1 MKDNSWK
8 KVLAKVLAAVM
19 IFSILPFGILADGSV
34 SVLDGQVTIDYAGT
48 NATASA
54 DNDVVTASASV
65 AVTYGCPGDTYN
77 STTNTLTV
85 TNRSDS
91 TKILSFNYE
100 LTLNGGICTIDNSS
114 VESGSSFSKELSAG
128 ESFTII
134 LTCAAVKDAVTTIV
148 LKDFALNS
156 ADQILN
162 IRFEAPVE
170 GGTISVNGV
179 SSDSWTDGVY
189 AVETT
194 YSEGVS
200 VTASPEAGYEF
211 YFWLDDENSI
221 VTIGDDDILH
231 PTGDMTIHALFIA
244 AASSEPWFQVGTK
257 VFMAW
262 GDAVREADQGT
273 SKTIVPLRSGVL
285 KAGEYNI
292 PSGVTLLIP
301 FDSAYS
307 LYTDKPE
314 VVTSTLVTPSLYRK
328 LTLASG
334 AVIKVDG
341 AISVSAKHKAGAG
354 SQKMSVCGKYGQI
367 DMQEG
372 SRIVLSNGSKL
383 YAWGYITGAGEVDAL
398 AGADVYE
405 YFQLTDFRGGS
416 ACIKMNG
423 NSQKVFPMSSYYVQN
438 IETRL
443 IIHHGAREIGFTTL
457 FASNQTISAAPIF
470 IGEGGLFQLSGN
482 EKQIDASCIVK
493 YYDPIADKLHIEVY
507 GDSVINSLTLTVLGF
522 EINSSSYIL
531 PINNMVIEL
540 KEGTLTTDQKLE
552 LTPDSG
558 LIIGEN
564 ATLDLVNGGELYVVA
579 IDEWGAYTWG
589 DSSNGNWV
597 STVVYSPSWA
607 NGSCP
612 RNCANMASAFMTV
625 NGTVNVSGVLAT
637 SANASVTSTGAGHIL
652 FNTPAGSG
660 ALYGYDQSSGNYIQI
675 PTNSARLE
683 NSDASLVDTNDAAA
697 DDFYD
702 YVNGTW
708 FKNGALPVFTV
719 TFKDWDGSV
728 LNEQQVSYGQAASA
742 PSDPERT
749 GYTFTG
755 WDVDFTNITCDLVVT
770 AQYDINTYTVTF
782 KDWDGSVLD
791 EQQVSYGQAASAPD
805 DPERTGYTFTGW
817 DVDFT
822 DITGDLVVTAQYD
835 INTYTV
841 TFKDWDGS
849 VLDEQ
854 QVSYG
859 QAASAP
865 NDPERTGYTFTGWDV
880 DFTDITC
887 DLVVTAQYSINRY
900 TITYKVNGAI
910 YHVDTYA
917 YGESIILPDYT
928 PAAAHD
934 FSGWEGVPSTMPASD
949 LEFDAADELW
959 SLTFSASV
967 VEMYPRGTVR
977 IAVRIDSDH
986 YEAHTM
992 NARLSYDPTK
1002 LSLVPGSFVNGPIIK
1017 NGMFFSADAISD
1029 GVISFGIICP
1039 SGGLTES
1046 GVLFYFDMVV
1056 TDEAAVGEVI
1066 PLSFNLAEHACY
1078 APINLNTPVY
1088 LDDSAVNGSVTVIAA
1103 PVYTINFVNYD
1114 GSLLYT
1120 TTAAYGYTP
1129 EYVGDTPTREADA
1142 QYTYTFAGWSPT
1154 IGAADANATYT
1165 ATYTE
1170 VIREYTITYYVNGEI
1185 YTTESYAYGAAVIA
1199 PTYAPEVGPTY
1210 FTFSGWTV
1218 PDTMPA
1224 ENLSVYAT
1232 AAPFEGINELDGDLY
1247 LFANGE
1253 IVEYP
1258 GLVRIEVTDDN
1269 GSVIDV
1275 CYYYFGEDNKAF
1287 KPYTGENDELVN
1299 ECLVEN
1305 NNDMLFAG
1313 DKYIFDENGVIVH
1326 DDFNLNGICELDGK
1340 LFYCI
1345 DGVIIRHGLV
1355 RVDGRLYYARSVSG
1369 ELVTGCRYWVT
1380 RTNGLTFEDG
1390 TPIAPGYYYFD
1401 DNGVMFIKN
1410 GIVEENGSLY
1420 YYVNNVLTP
1429 AGLIKLGDDYYYV
1442 RTSNSEVI
1450 HGRSYWVTVTNG
1462 LLPSG
1467 MYEFDTDGK
1476 MIDPPVFDPD
1486 QPEPEVKDGIVE
1498 EFGSLYYYVDGV
1510 LTPAGLIE
1518 LDGSYYYVRT
1528 SNGEVVHGRSYWVTV
1543 TNGLL
1548 PEGMYRFADDGRMI
1562 ID

>member
-34 SVLDGQVTIDYAGT
+34 SVLDGQVTIKYAGT

-65 AVTYGCPGDTYN
+65 AVTSGCPGDTYN

-85 TNRSDS
+85 TNSSDS

-100 LTLNGGICTIDNSS
+100 LMLNGGSCTIDNSS

-612 RNCANMASAFMTV
+612 RNRANMASAFMTV
-625 NGTVNVSGVLAT
+625 NGTANVSGVLAT
-637 SANASVTSTGAGHIL
+637 SVNVSVTSTGAGHIL
-652 FNTPAGSG
+652 FNTSADSG

-697 DDFYD
+697 GDFYD

-755 WDVDFTNITCDLVVT
+755 WDVDFT
-770 AQYDINTYTVTF
+770 
-782 KDWDGSVLD
+782 S
-791 EQQVSYGQAASAPD
+791 
-805 DPERTGYTFTGW
+805 
-817 DVDFT
+817 
-822 DITGDLVVTAQYD
+822 ITGDLVVTAQY
-835 INTYTV
+835 
-841 TFKDWDGS
+841 
-849 VLDEQ
+849 
-854 QVSYG
+854 
-859 QAASAP
+859 
-865 NDPERTGYTFTGWDV
+865 
-880 DFTDITC
+880 
-887 DLVVTAQYSINRY
+887 SINSY
-900 TITYKVNGAI
+900 TITYKVNGAV

-917 YGESIILPDYT
+917 YGESIVLPDYT

-934 FSGWEGVPSTMPASD
+934 FSGWEGVPSTMPASN

-1046 GVLFYFDMVV
+1046 GVLFYFDMAV

-1078 APINLNTPVY
+1078 APIGLNTPVY

-1142 QYTYTFAGWSPT
+1142 QYTYTFAGWSPA
-1154 IGAADANATYT
+1154 IGAADADATYT
-1165 ATYTE
+1165 ATFTE

-1185 YTTESYAYGAAVIA
+1185 YTTESYAYGAAVAA

-1287 KPYTGENDELVN
+1287 KPYTGENDELVS
-1299 ECLVEN
+1299 ECLVEK

-1410 GIVEENGSLY
+1410 GIVEESGSLY

-1467 MYEFDTDGK
+1467 MYEFDNNGK

>member
-34 SVLDGQVTIDYAGT
+34 SVLDGQVTIGYAGT

-54 DNDVVTASASV
+54 DNDVVTASVSV
-65 AVTYGCPGDTYN
+65 AVTSGCPGDTYN
-77 STTNTLTV
+77 SATNTLTV

-100 LTLNGGICTIDNSS
+100 LTLNGGSCTIDNSS

-612 RNCANMASAFMTV
+612 RNRANMASAFMTV
-625 NGTVNVSGVLAT
+625 NGTANVSGVLAT
-637 SANASVTSTGAGHIL
+637 SVNVSVTSTGAGHIL

-697 DDFYD
+697 GDFYD

-755 WDVDFTNITCDLVVT
+755 WDVDFT
-770 AQYDINTYTVTF
+770 
-782 KDWDGSVLD
+782 S
-791 EQQVSYGQAASAPD
+791 
-805 DPERTGYTFTGW
+805 
-817 DVDFT
+817 
-822 DITGDLVVTAQYD
+822 ITGDLVVTAQY
-835 INTYTV
+835 
-841 TFKDWDGS
+841 
-849 VLDEQ
+849 
-854 QVSYG
+854 
-859 QAASAP
+859 
-865 NDPERTGYTFTGWDV
+865 
-880 DFTDITC
+880 
-887 DLVVTAQYSINRY
+887 SINSY
-900 TITYKVNGAI
+900 TITYKVNGAV

-917 YGESIILPDYT
+917 YGESIVLPDYT

-986 YEAHTM
+986 YEAHTI

-1046 GVLFYFDMVV
+1046 GVLFYFDMAV

-1066 PLSFNLAEHACY
+1066 PLSFNLVEHACY

-1165 ATYTE
+1165 ATFTE

-1185 YTTESYAYGAAVIA
+1185 YTTESYAYGAAVAA

-1232 AAPFEGINELDGDLY
+1232 ADPFEGINELDGDLY
-1247 LFANGE
+1247 LFENGE

-1275 CYYYFGEDNKAF
+1275 CYYYFGEDSKAF
-1287 KPYTGENDELVN
+1287 KPYTGENGELVN

-1326 DDFNLNGICELDGK
+1326 DDFNLNSICELDGK

-1390 TPIAPGYYYFD
+1390 TPIAPGYYYFN

-1467 MYEFDTDGK
+1467 MYEFDNDGK
-1476 MIDPPVFDPD
+1476 MIDPPVIDPD

>member
-48 NATASA
+48 NAAASA

-65 AVTYGCPGDTYN
+65 AVTTGCPGDTYN

-85 TNRSDS
+85 TNSSDS

-100 LTLNGGICTIDNSS
+100 LTLNGGSCTIDNSS
-114 VESGSSFSKELSAG
+114 VESDGSFSKELSAG

-221 VTIGDDDILH
+221 VTIGADNILH
-231 PTGDMTIHALFIA
+231 PTEDMTIHAIFIA
-244 AASSEPWFQVGTK
+244 DASSEPWFQVGTK

-354 SQKMSVCGKYGQI
+354 SQKMSVYGKYGQI

-416 ACIKMNG
+416 ACMGMNG

-507 GDSVINSLTLTVLGF
+507 GDSVINSLTLTVMG
-522 EINSSSYIL
+522 INIDSSSYIL
-531 PINNMVIEL
+531 PINNMIIEL
-540 KEGTLTTDQKLE
+540 KEGTLFTDQKLE
-552 LTPDSG
+552 LIPDSG
-558 LIIGEN
+558 LIVGEN
-564 ATLDLVNGGELYVVA
+564 ATLDLMDGGELYVVA

-589 DSSNGNWV
+589 DGGSNGNWI
-597 STVVYSPSWA
+597 STVVYSPSWT

-612 RNCANMASAFMTV
+612 RNRANMASAFMTV

-652 FNTPAGSG
+652 FNTAAGSG
-660 ALYGYDQSSGNYIQI
+660 ALYGYDQSSGEYIQI

-683 NSDASLVDTNDAAA
+683 NSDASLVDTNDAVAG
-697 DDFYD
+697 DFYD

-728 LNEQQVSYGQAASA
+728 L
-742 PSDPERT
+742 
-749 GYTFTG
+749 
-755 WDVDFTNITCDLVVT
+755 
-770 AQYDINTYTVTF
+770 
-782 KDWDGSVLD
+782 D
-791 EQQVSYGQAASAPD
+791 EQQVSYGQAA
-805 DPERTGYTFTGW
+805 T
-817 DVDFT
+817 
-822 DITGDLVVTAQYD
+822 
-835 INTYTV
+835 
-841 TFKDWDGS
+841 
-849 VLDEQ
+849 
-854 QVSYG
+854 
-859 QAASAP
+859 AP

-887 DLVVTAQYSINRY
+887 DLVVTAQYSINSY
-900 TITYKVNGAI
+900 TITYKVNGAV

-917 YGESIILPDYT
+917 YGESIVLPDYT

-934 FSGWEGVPSTMPASD
+934 FSGWEGVPSTMPASN

-1039 SGGLTES
+1039 GSGLTES
-1046 GVLFYFDMVV
+1046 GVLFYFDMAV
-1056 TDEAAVGEVI
+1056 TDETAVGEVI
-1066 PLSFNLAEHACY
+1066 PLSFNLVEHACY

-1114 GSLLYT
+1114 GSMLYT

-1154 IGAADANATYT
+1154 IGAADADATYT

-1185 YTTESYAYGAAVIA
+1185 YTTESYAYGAAVAA

-1275 CYYYFGEDNKAF
+1275 CYYYFGEDSKAF
-1287 KPYTGENDELVN
+1287 KPYTGENGELVN

-1326 DDFNLNGICELDGK
+1326 DDFNLNGICELNGK

-1369 ELVTGCRYWVT
+1369 ELVTDCRYWVT

-1410 GIVEENGSLY
+1410 GIVEESGSLY

-1462 LLPSG
+1462 LLPAG
-1467 MYEFDTDGK
+1467 MYEFDNDGK
-1476 MIDPPVFDPD
+1476 MIDPPVIDPD

>member
-34 SVLDGQVTIDYAGT
+34 SVLDGQVTIKYAGT

-65 AVTYGCPGDTYN
+65 AVTSGCPGDTYN

-85 TNRSDS
+85 TNSSDS

-100 LTLNGGICTIDNSS
+100 LTLNGGSCTIDNSS

-612 RNCANMASAFMTV
+612 RNRANMASAFMTV
-625 NGTVNVSGVLAT
+625 NGTANVSGVLAT
-637 SANASVTSTGAGHIL
+637 SVNVSVTSTGAGHIL
-652 FNTPAGSG
+652 FNTSADSG

-697 DDFYD
+697 GDFYD

-742 PSDPERT
+742 P
-749 GYTFTG
+749 
-755 WDVDFTNITCDLVVT
+755 
-770 AQYDINTYTVTF
+770 
-782 KDWDGSVLD
+782 
-791 EQQVSYGQAASAPD
+791 
-805 DPERTGYTFTGW
+805 
-817 DVDFT
+817 
-822 DITGDLVVTAQYD
+822 
-835 INTYTV
+835 
-841 TFKDWDGS
+841 
-849 VLDEQ
+849 
-854 QVSYG
+854 
-859 QAASAP
+859 

-880 DFTDITC
+880 DFTSITG
-887 DLVVTAQYSINRY
+887 DLVVTAQYSINSY
-900 TITYKVNGAI
+900 TITYKVNGAV

-917 YGESIILPDYT
+917 YGESIVLPDYT

-934 FSGWEGVPSTMPASD
+934 FSGWEGVPSTMPASN

-1046 GVLFYFDMVV
+1046 GVLFYFDMAV

-1078 APINLNTPVY
+1078 APIGLNTPVY

-1142 QYTYTFAGWSPT
+1142 QYTYTFAGWSPA
-1154 IGAADANATYT
+1154 IGAADADATYT
-1165 ATYTE
+1165 ATFTE

-1185 YTTESYAYGAAVIA
+1185 YTTESYAYGAAVAA

-1287 KPYTGENDELVN
+1287 KPYTGENDELVS
-1299 ECLVEN
+1299 ECLVEK

-1467 MYEFDTDGK
+1467 MYEFDNDGK
-1476 MIDPPVFDPD
+1476 MIDPPVIDPD

>member
-34 SVLDGQVTIDYAGT
+34 NVLDGQVTIGYAGT

-54 DNDVVTASASV
+54 DNDVVTASVSV
-65 AVTYGCPGDTYN
+65 AVTSGCPGDTYN
-77 STTNTLTV
+77 SATNTLTV

-100 LTLNGGICTIDNSS
+100 LTLNGGSCTIDNSS

-354 SQKMSVCGKYGQI
+354 GQKMSVYGKYGQI

-372 SRIVLSNGSKL
+372 SRIVLNNGSKL

-416 ACIKMNG
+416 ASSSMNG
-423 NSQKVFPMSSYYVQN
+423 NSQQVFPMSSYYVQN

-443 IIHHGAREIGFTTL
+443 IIHHGAREIGY
-457 FASNQTISAAPIF
+457 ASIYAGFSTVTASPTF
-470 IGEGGLFQLSGN
+470 IGEGGLFELLGS
-482 EKQIDASCIVK
+482 EKQVDASCIVK

-612 RNCANMASAFMTV
+612 RNRANMASAFMTV
-625 NGTVNVSGVLAT
+625 NGTANVSGVLAT
-637 SANASVTSTGAGHIL
+637 SVNASVTSTGAGHIL

-755 WDVDFTNITCDLVVT
+755 WDVDFT
-770 AQYDINTYTVTF
+770 
-782 KDWDGSVLD
+782 S
-791 EQQVSYGQAASAPD
+791 
-805 DPERTGYTFTGW
+805 
-817 DVDFT
+817 
-822 DITGDLVVTAQYD
+822 ITG
-835 INTYTV
+835 
-841 TFKDWDGS
+841 
-849 VLDEQ
+849 
-854 QVSYG
+854 
-859 QAASAP
+859 
-865 NDPERTGYTFTGWDV
+865 
-880 DFTDITC
+880 

-934 FSGWEGVPSTMPASD
+934 FSGWEGVPSTMPASN

-1039 SGGLTES
+1039 GSGLTES

-1078 APINLNTPVY
+1078 APIGLNTPVY

-1185 YTTESYAYGAAVIA
+1185 YTTESYAYGAAVAA

-1210 FTFSGWTV
+1210 FTFSGWIV

-1269 GSVIDV
+1269 GGVIDV
-1275 CYYYFGEDNKAF
+1275 CYYYFGEDSKAF
-1287 KPYTGENDELVN
+1287 KPYTGENGELVN

-1326 DDFNLNGICELDGK
+1326 DDFNLNSICELDGK

-1410 GIVEENGSLY
+1410 GIVEESGSLY

-1476 MIDPPVFDPD
+1476 MIDSPVFDPD

>member
-65 AVTYGCPGDTYN
+65 AVTSGCPGDTYN

-85 TNRSDS
+85 TNSSDS

-100 LTLNGGICTIDNSS
+100 LTLNGGSCTIDNSS

-612 RNCANMASAFMTV
+612 RNRANMASAFMTV
-625 NGTVNVSGVLAT
+625 NGTANVSGVLAT
-637 SANASVTSTGAGHIL
+637 SVNASVTSTGAGHIL

-697 DDFYD
+697 GDFYD

-755 WDVDFTNITCDLVVT
+755 WDVDFT
-770 AQYDINTYTVTF
+770 
-782 KDWDGSVLD
+782 S
-791 EQQVSYGQAASAPD
+791 
-805 DPERTGYTFTGW
+805 
-817 DVDFT
+817 
-822 DITGDLVVTAQYD
+822 ITG
-835 INTYTV
+835 
-841 TFKDWDGS
+841 
-849 VLDEQ
+849 
-854 QVSYG
+854 
-859 QAASAP
+859 
-865 NDPERTGYTFTGWDV
+865 
-880 DFTDITC
+880 

-934 FSGWEGVPSTMPASD
+934 FSGWEGVPSTMPASN

-1078 APINLNTPVY
+1078 APIGLNTPVY

-1142 QYTYTFAGWSPT
+1142 QYYYTFAGWTPA
-1154 IGAADANATYT
+1154 IGTADADATYT

-1170 VIREYTITYYVNGEI
+1170 VIREYTITYYVNDEI

-1199 PTYAPEVGPTY
+1199 PAYAPEVGPTY

-1232 AAPFEGINELDGDLY
+1232 ADPFEGINELDGDLY
-1247 LFANGE
+1247 LFENGE

-1269 GSVIDV
+1269 GGVIDV

-1299 ECLVEN
+1299 ECLVEK

-1326 DDFNLNGICELDGK
+1326 DDFNLNGICELNGK

-1467 MYEFDTDGK
+1467 MYEFDNNGK

>member
-34 SVLDGQVTIDYAGT
+34 NVLDGQVTIAYSGT
-48 NATASA
+48 RTSASVE
-54 DNDVVTASASV
+54 NDVVTASVRSLYSA
-65 AVTYGCPGDTYN
+65 
-77 STTNTLTV
+77 TTGTFTV
-85 TNRSDS
+85 TNRSGS
-91 TKILSFNYE
+91 AKILSFNYE
-100 LTLNGGICTIDNSS
+100 LTLNGGSCTIDNGS
-114 VESGSSFSKELSAG
+114 VESDGSFLKVLDAG
-128 ESFTII
+128 ESITITI
-134 LTCAAVKDAVTTIV
+134 TAAKKSTATVI
-148 LKDFALNS
+148 LKDFVLNS
-156 ADQILN
+156 ADQSRN

-179 SSDSWTDGVY
+179 SSDSWTGGVY

-211 YFWLDDENSI
+211 YFWLDEENSI
-221 VTIGDDDILH
+221 VTIGADNILH
-231 PTGDMTIHALFIA
+231 PTEDMTIHAIFIA
-244 AASSEPWFQVGTK
+244 AADSEPWFQVGTK
-257 VFMAW
+257 VFRDLN
-262 GDAVREADQGT
+262 DAAREADQGT
-273 SKTIVPLRSGVL
+273 SKTIVPLRSCVL
-285 KAGEYNI
+285 EAGEYSI

-301 FDSAYS
+301 FDSEYT
-307 LYTDKPE
+307 LYTDAPAS
-314 VVTSTLVTPSLYRK
+314 VRGTLETPSLYRK

-334 AVIKVDG
+334 AVINVDG

-354 SQKMSVCGKYGQI
+354 GQKMSVYGKYGQI

-372 SRIVLSNGSKL
+372 SRIVLNNGSKL

-416 ACIKMNG
+416 ASSSMNG
-423 NSQKVFPMSSYYVQN
+423 NSQQVFPMSSYYVQN

-443 IIHHGAREIGFTTL
+443 IIHHGAREIGY
-457 FASNQTISAAPIF
+457 ASIYAGFSTVTASPTF
-470 IGEGGLFQLSGN
+470 IGEGGLFELLGS
-482 EKQIDASCIVK
+482 EKQVDASCIVK

-507 GDSVINSLTLTVLGF
+507 GDSVINSLTLTVMG
-522 EINSSSYIL
+522 INIDSSSYIL
-531 PINNMVIEL
+531 PINNMIIEL
-540 KEGTLTTDQKLE
+540 KEGTLFTDQKLE

-564 ATLDLVNGGELYVVA
+564 ATLDLVDGGELYVVA

-589 DSSNGNWV
+589 DSGSNGNWV

-612 RNCANMASAFMTV
+612 RNRANMASAFMTV
-625 NGTVNVSGVLAT
+625 NGTANVSGVLAT
-637 SANASVTSTGAGHIL
+637 SVNASVTSTGAGHIL

-755 WDVDFTNITCDLVVT
+755 WDVDFT
-770 AQYDINTYTVTF
+770 
-782 KDWDGSVLD
+782 S
-791 EQQVSYGQAASAPD
+791 
-805 DPERTGYTFTGW
+805 
-817 DVDFT
+817 
-822 DITGDLVVTAQYD
+822 ITG
-835 INTYTV
+835 
-841 TFKDWDGS
+841 
-849 VLDEQ
+849 
-854 QVSYG
+854 
-859 QAASAP
+859 
-865 NDPERTGYTFTGWDV
+865 
-880 DFTDITC
+880 

-934 FSGWEGVPSTMPASD
+934 FSGWEGVPSTMPASN

-1029 GVISFGIICP
+1029 GVISFGIMCP

-1066 PLSFNLAEHACY
+1066 PLSFNLVEHACY
-1078 APINLNTPVY
+1078 APIGLNTPVY

-1154 IGAADANATYT
+1154 IGAADADATYT
-1165 ATYTE
+1165 ATFTE

-1185 YTTESYAYGAAVIA
+1185 YTTESYAYGAAVAA

-1232 AAPFEGINELDGDLY
+1232 ADPFEGINELDGDLY

-1287 KPYTGENDELVN
+1287 KPYTGENDELVS
-1299 ECLVEN
+1299 ECLVEK

-1369 ELVTGCRYWVT
+1369 ELVTDCRYWVT

-1442 RTSNSEVI
+1442 RTSNGEVI

-1462 LLPSG
+1462 LLPAG
-1467 MYEFDTDGK
+1467 MYEFDNDGK
-1476 MIDPPVFDPD
+1476 MIDPPVIDPD

>member
-34 SVLDGQVTIDYAGT
+34 NVLDGQVTIAYSGT
-48 NATASA
+48 RASA
-54 DNDVVTASASV
+54 SAENDVVTASVS
-65 AVTYGCPGDTYN
+65 
-77 STTNTLTV
+77 SSFFQTTGTFTV
-85 TNRSDS
+85 TNSSGS

-100 LTLNGGICTIDNSS
+100 LTLNGGSCTIDNGS
-114 VESGSSFSKELSAG
+114 VESDGSFLKVLDAS
-128 ESFTII
+128 ESITITI
-134 LTCAAVKDAVTTIV
+134 TAAKRSTATVI
-148 LKDFALNS
+148 LKDFVLNS
-156 ADQILN
+156 ADQSRN

-221 VTIGDDDILH
+221 VTIGDDNILH
-231 PTGDMTIHALFIA
+231 PTEDMTIHAIFIA
-244 AASSEPWFQVGTK
+244 AADSEPWFQVGTK
-257 VFMAW
+257 VFRDLN
-262 GDAVREADQGT
+262 DAAREADQGT
-273 SKTIVPLRSGVL
+273 SKTIVPLRSCVL
-285 KAGEYNI
+285 EAGEYNI

-301 FDSAYS
+301 FDSDYT

-314 VVTSTLVTPSLYRK
+314 VVTSNLVTPSLYRK

-354 SQKMSVCGKYGQI
+354 GQKMSVYGKYGQI

-372 SRIVLSNGSKL
+372 SRIVLNNGSKL

-443 IIHHGAREIGFTTL
+443 IIHHGAKEIGFTTL

-470 IGEGGLFQLSGN
+470 IGEGGLFELLGS
-482 EKQIDASCIVK
+482 EKQVDASCIVK

-507 GDSVINSLTLTVLGF
+507 GDSVINSLTLTVMG
-522 EINSSSYIL
+522 INIDSSSYIL
-531 PINNMVIEL
+531 PINNMIIEL
-540 KEGTLTTDQKLE
+540 KEGTLFTDQKLE

-564 ATLDLVNGGELYVVA
+564 ATLDLVDGGELYVVA

-589 DSSNGNWV
+589 DSGSNGNWV
-597 STVVYSPSWA
+597 STVFYSPSWA

-612 RNCANMASAFMTV
+612 RNRTNMASAFMTV

-652 FNTPAGSG
+652 FNTPADSG
-660 ALYGYDQSSGNYIQI
+660 ALYGYDQSSGEYIQI

-697 DDFYD
+697 GDFYD

-791 EQQVSYGQAASAPD
+791 EQQVSYGQAASAP
-805 DPERTGYTFTGW
+805 
-817 DVDFT
+817 
-822 DITGDLVVTAQYD
+822 
-835 INTYTV
+835 
-841 TFKDWDGS
+841 
-849 VLDEQ
+849 
-854 QVSYG
+854 
-859 QAASAP
+859 

-880 DFTDITC
+880 DFTSITG

-934 FSGWEGVPSTMPASD
+934 FSDWEGVPSTMPASD

-1029 GVISFGIICP
+1029 GVISFGIMCP

-1046 GVLFYFDMVV
+1046 GVLFYFDMAV
-1056 TDEAAVGEVI
+1056 TDETAVGEVI
-1066 PLSFNLAEHACY
+1066 PLSFNLVEHACY

-1114 GSLLYT
+1114 GSMLYT

-1142 QYTYTFAGWSPT
+1142 QYTYTFAGWTPA
-1154 IGAADANATYT
+1154 IGTADADATYT

-1185 YTTESYAYGAAVIA
+1185 YTTESYAYGAAVAA
-1199 PTYAPEVGPTY
+1199 PTYASEVGPTY

-1326 DDFNLNGICELDGK
+1326 DDFNLNGICELNGK

-1369 ELVTGCRYWVT
+1369 ELVTDCRYWVT

-1410 GIVEENGSLY
+1410 GIVEESGSLY

-1467 MYEFDTDGK
+1467 MYEFDNNGK

>member
-19 IFSILPFGILADGSV
+19 IFSMLPFGILADGSV
-34 SVLDGQVTIDYAGT
+34 NVLDGQVTIGYAGT

-54 DNDVVTASASV
+54 DNDVVTASVSV
-65 AVTYGCPGDTYN
+65 AVTSGCPGDTYN
-77 STTNTLTV
+77 SATNTLTV

-100 LTLNGGICTIDNSS
+100 LTLNGGSCTIDNSS

-354 SQKMSVCGKYGQI
+354 GQKMSVYGKYGQI

-372 SRIVLSNGSKL
+372 SRIVLNNGSKL

-470 IGEGGLFQLSGN
+470 IGEGGLFELLGS
-482 EKQIDASCIVK
+482 EKQVDASCIVK

-507 GDSVINSLTLTVLGF
+507 GDSVINSLTLTVMG
-522 EINSSSYIL
+522 INIDSSSYIL
-531 PINNMVIEL
+531 PINNMIIEL
-540 KEGTLTTDQKLE
+540 KEGTLFTDQKLE

-564 ATLDLVNGGELYVVA
+564 ATLDLVDGGELYVVA

-589 DSSNGNWV
+589 DSGSNGNWV

-612 RNCANMASAFMTV
+612 RNRANMASAFMTV
-625 NGTVNVSGVLAT
+625 NGTANVSGVLAT
-637 SANASVTSTGAGHIL
+637 SVNASVTSTGAGHIL

-755 WDVDFTNITCDLVVT
+755 WDVDFT
-770 AQYDINTYTVTF
+770 
-782 KDWDGSVLD
+782 S
-791 EQQVSYGQAASAPD
+791 
-805 DPERTGYTFTGW
+805 
-817 DVDFT
+817 
-822 DITGDLVVTAQYD
+822 ITGDLVVTAQY
-835 INTYTV
+835 
-841 TFKDWDGS
+841 
-849 VLDEQ
+849 
-854 QVSYG
+854 
-859 QAASAP
+859 
-865 NDPERTGYTFTGWDV
+865 
-880 DFTDITC
+880 
-887 DLVVTAQYSINRY
+887 SINSY
-900 TITYKVNGAI
+900 TITYKVNGAV

-934 FSGWEGVPSTMPASD
+934 FSGWEGVPSTMPASN

-1002 LSLVPGSFVNGPIIK
+1002 LSLVPGSFVNGSIIK

-1029 GVISFGIICP
+1029 GVISFGIMCP

-1078 APINLNTPVY
+1078 APIGLNTPVY

-1185 YTTESYAYGAAVIA
+1185 YTTESYAYGAAVAA

-1287 KPYTGENDELVN
+1287 KPYTGENDELVS
-1299 ECLVEN
+1299 ECLVEK

-1369 ELVTGCRYWVT
+1369 ELVTDCRYWVT

-1442 RTSNSEVI
+1442 RTSNGEVI

-1462 LLPSG
+1462 LLPAG
-1467 MYEFDTDGK
+1467 MYEFDNDGK
-1476 MIDPPVFDPD
+1476 MIDPPVIDPD

>member
-34 SVLDGQVTIDYAGT
+34 SVLDGQVTIGYAGT

-54 DNDVVTASASV
+54 DNDVVTASVSV
-65 AVTYGCPGDTYN
+65 AVTTGCPGDTYN
-77 STTNTLTV
+77 SATNTLTV

-100 LTLNGGICTIDNSS
+100 LTLNGGSCTIDNSS

-179 SSDSWTDGVY
+179 SSDSWPGGVY

-221 VTIGDDDILH
+221 VTIGADNILH

-372 SRIVLSNGSKL
+372 SRIVLNNGSKL

-416 ACIKMNG
+416 ACMKMNG

-457 FASNQTISAAPIF
+457 FASSQTISAAPIF

-507 GDSVINSLTLTVLGF
+507 GDSAINSLTLTVLGF

-612 RNCANMASAFMTV
+612 RNRANMASAFMTV
-625 NGTVNVSGVLAT
+625 NGTANVSGVLAT
-637 SANASVTSTGAGHIL
+637 SVNVSVTSTGAGHIL
-652 FNTPAGSG
+652 FNTSADSG

-697 DDFYD
+697 GDFYD

-708 FKNGALPVFTV
+708 FKNGALPVYTV

-728 LNEQQVSYGQAASA
+728 LNEQQVSYGQAA
-742 PSDPERT
+742 T
-749 GYTFTG
+749 
-755 WDVDFTNITCDLVVT
+755 
-770 AQYDINTYTVTF
+770 
-782 KDWDGSVLD
+782 
-791 EQQVSYGQAASAPD
+791 APD
-805 DPERTGYTFTGW
+805 
-817 DVDFT
+817 
-822 DITGDLVVTAQYD
+822 
-835 INTYTV
+835 
-841 TFKDWDGS
+841 
-849 VLDEQ
+849 
-854 QVSYG
+854 
-859 QAASAP
+859 
-865 NDPERTGYTFTGWDV
+865 DPERTGYTFTGWDV

-887 DLVVTAQYSINRY
+887 DLVVTAQYSINSY

-917 YGESIILPDYT
+917 YGESIVLPDYT

-1039 SGGLTES
+1039 GSGLTES
-1046 GVLFYFDMVV
+1046 GVLFYFDMAV

-1078 APINLNTPVY
+1078 APIGLNTPVY

-1114 GSLLYT
+1114 GSMLYT

-1142 QYTYTFAGWSPT
+1142 QYTYTFAGWTPT

-1185 YTTESYAYGAAVIA
+1185 YTTESYAYGAAVAA

-1269 GSVIDV
+1269 GGVIDV

-1369 ELVTGCRYWVT
+1369 ELVTDCRYWVT

-1442 RTSNSEVI
+1442 RTSNGEVI

-1476 MIDPPVFDPD
+1476 MIDPPVIDPD

>member
-34 SVLDGQVTIDYAGT
+34 SVLDGQVTIGYAGT

-54 DNDVVTASASV
+54 DNDVVTASVSV
-65 AVTYGCPGDTYN
+65 AVTSGCPGDTYN
-77 STTNTLTV
+77 SATNTLTV

-100 LTLNGGICTIDNSS
+100 LTLNGGSCTIDNSS

-482 EKQIDASCIVK
+482 EKQIDASCVVK

-612 RNCANMASAFMTV
+612 RNRANMASAFMTV
-625 NGTVNVSGVLAT
+625 NGTANVSGVLAT
-637 SANASVTSTGAGHIL
+637 SVNVSVTSTGAGHIL
-652 FNTPAGSG
+652 FNTSADSG

-697 DDFYD
+697 GDFYD

-770 AQYDINTYTVTF
+770 AQY
-782 KDWDGSVLD
+782 
-791 EQQVSYGQAASAPD
+791 
-805 DPERTGYTFTGW
+805 
-817 DVDFT
+817 
-822 DITGDLVVTAQYD
+822 
-835 INTYTV
+835 
-841 TFKDWDGS
+841 
-849 VLDEQ
+849 
-854 QVSYG
+854 
-859 QAASAP
+859 
-865 NDPERTGYTFTGWDV
+865 
-880 DFTDITC
+880 
-887 DLVVTAQYSINRY
+887 SINSY

-934 FSGWEGVPSTMPASD
+934 FSGWEGVPSTMPASN

-1039 SGGLTES
+1039 GSGLTES
-1046 GVLFYFDMVV
+1046 GVLFYFDMAV

-1078 APINLNTPVY
+1078 APIGLNTPVY

-1185 YTTESYAYGAAVIA
+1185 YTTESYAYGAAVAA

-1287 KPYTGENDELVN
+1287 KPYTGENDELVS
-1299 ECLVEN
+1299 ECLVEK

-1442 RTSNSEVI
+1442 RTSNGEVI

-1462 LLPSG
+1462 LLPAG
-1467 MYEFDTDGK
+1467 MYEFDNDGK
-1476 MIDPPVFDPD
+1476 MIDPPVIDPD

>member
-34 SVLDGQVTIDYAGT
+34 NVLDGQVTIAYSGT
-48 NATASA
+48 RTSASVE
-54 DNDVVTASASV
+54 NDVVTASVRSLYSA
-65 AVTYGCPGDTYN
+65 
-77 STTNTLTV
+77 TTGTFTV
-85 TNRSDS
+85 TNRSGS
-91 TKILSFNYE
+91 AKILSFNYE
-100 LTLNGGICTIDNSS
+100 LTLNGGSCTIDNGS
-114 VESGSSFSKELSAG
+114 VESDGSFLKVLDAG
-128 ESFTII
+128 ESITITI
-134 LTCAAVKDAVTTIV
+134 TAAKKSTATVI
-148 LKDFALNS
+148 LKDFVLNS
-156 ADQILN
+156 ADQSRN

-179 SSDSWTDGVY
+179 SSDSWTGGVY

-211 YFWLDDENSI
+211 YFWLDEENSI
-221 VTIGDDDILH
+221 VTIGADNILH
-231 PTGDMTIHALFIA
+231 PTEDMTIHAIFIA
-244 AASSEPWFQVGTK
+244 AADSEPWFQVGTK
-257 VFMAW
+257 VFRDLN
-262 GDAVREADQGT
+262 DAAREADQGT
-273 SKTIVPLRSGVL
+273 SKTIVPLRSCVL
-285 KAGEYNI
+285 EAGEYSI

-301 FDSAYS
+301 FDSEYT
-307 LYTDKPE
+307 LYTDAPAS
-314 VVTSTLVTPSLYRK
+314 VRGTLETPSLYRK

-334 AVIKVDG
+334 AVINVDG

-354 SQKMSVCGKYGQI
+354 GQKMSVYGKYGQI

-372 SRIVLSNGSKL
+372 SRIVLNNGSKL

-416 ACIKMNG
+416 ASSSMNG
-423 NSQKVFPMSSYYVQN
+423 NSQQVFPMSSYYVQN

-443 IIHHGAREIGFTTL
+443 IIHHGAREIGY
-457 FASNQTISAAPIF
+457 ASIYAGFSTVTASPTF
-470 IGEGGLFQLSGN
+470 IGEGGLFELLGS
-482 EKQIDASCIVK
+482 EKQVDASCIVK

-507 GDSVINSLTLTVLGF
+507 GDSVINSLTLTVMG
-522 EINSSSYIL
+522 INIDSSSYIL
-531 PINNMVIEL
+531 PINNMIIEL
-540 KEGTLTTDQKLE
+540 KEGTLFTDQKLE

-564 ATLDLVNGGELYVVA
+564 ATLDLVDGGELYVVA

-589 DSSNGNWV
+589 DSGSNGNWV

-612 RNCANMASAFMTV
+612 RNRANMASAFMTV
-625 NGTVNVSGVLAT
+625 NGTANVSGVLAT
-637 SANASVTSTGAGHIL
+637 SVNASVTSTGAGHIL

-697 DDFYD
+697 GDFYD

-755 WDVDFTNITCDLVVT
+755 WDVDFT
-770 AQYDINTYTVTF
+770 
-782 KDWDGSVLD
+782 S
-791 EQQVSYGQAASAPD
+791 
-805 DPERTGYTFTGW
+805 
-817 DVDFT
+817 
-822 DITGDLVVTAQYD
+822 ITG
-835 INTYTV
+835 
-841 TFKDWDGS
+841 
-849 VLDEQ
+849 
-854 QVSYG
+854 
-859 QAASAP
+859 
-865 NDPERTGYTFTGWDV
+865 
-880 DFTDITC
+880 

-934 FSGWEGVPSTMPASD
+934 FSGWEGVPSTMPASN

-1078 APINLNTPVY
+1078 APIGLNTPVY

-1185 YTTESYAYGAAVIA
+1185 YTTESYAYGAAVAA

-1210 FTFSGWTV
+1210 FTFSGWIV

-1269 GSVIDV
+1269 GGVIDV
-1275 CYYYFGEDNKAF
+1275 CYYYFGEDSKAF
-1287 KPYTGENDELVN
+1287 KPYTGENGELVN

-1326 DDFNLNGICELDGK
+1326 DDFNLNGICELNGK

-1442 RTSNSEVI
+1442 RTSNGEVI

-1467 MYEFDTDGK
+1467 MYEFDNDGK
-1476 MIDPPVFDPD
+1476 MIDPPVIDPD

>member
-34 SVLDGQVTIDYAGT
+34 NVLDGQVTIAYSGT
-48 NATASA
+48 RTSASVE
-54 DNDVVTASASV
+54 NDVVTASVRSLYSA
-65 AVTYGCPGDTYN
+65 
-77 STTNTLTV
+77 TTGTFTV
-85 TNRSDS
+85 TNRSGS
-91 TKILSFNYE
+91 AKILSFNYE
-100 LTLNGGICTIDNSS
+100 LTLNGGSCTIDNGS
-114 VESGSSFSKELSAG
+114 VESDGSFLKVLDAG
-128 ESFTII
+128 ESITITI
-134 LTCAAVKDAVTTIV
+134 TAAKKSTATVI
-148 LKDFALNS
+148 LKDFVLNS
-156 ADQILN
+156 ADQSRN

-179 SSDSWTDGVY
+179 SSDSWTGGVY

-211 YFWLDDENSI
+211 YFWLDEENSI
-221 VTIGDDDILH
+221 VTIGADNILH
-231 PTGDMTIHALFIA
+231 PTEDMTIHAIFIA
-244 AASSEPWFQVGTK
+244 AADSEPWFQVGTK
-257 VFMAW
+257 VFRDLN
-262 GDAVREADQGT
+262 DAAREADQGT
-273 SKTIVPLRSGVL
+273 SKTIVPLRSCVL
-285 KAGEYNI
+285 EAGEYSI

-301 FDSAYS
+301 FDSEYT
-307 LYTDKPE
+307 LYTDAPAS
-314 VVTSTLVTPSLYRK
+314 VRGTLETPSLYRK

-334 AVIKVDG
+334 AVINVDG

-354 SQKMSVCGKYGQI
+354 GQKMSVYGKYGQI

-372 SRIVLSNGSKL
+372 SRIVLNNGSKL

-416 ACIKMNG
+416 ASSSMNG
-423 NSQKVFPMSSYYVQN
+423 NSQQVFPMSSYYVQN

-443 IIHHGAREIGFTTL
+443 IIHHGAREIGY
-457 FASNQTISAAPIF
+457 ASIYAGFSTVTASPTF
-470 IGEGGLFQLSGN
+470 IGEGGLFELLGS
-482 EKQIDASCIVK
+482 EKQVDASCIVK

-507 GDSVINSLTLTVLGF
+507 GDSVINSLTLTVMG
-522 EINSSSYIL
+522 INIDSSSYIL
-531 PINNMVIEL
+531 PINNMIIEL
-540 KEGTLTTDQKLE
+540 KEGTLFTDQKLE

-564 ATLDLVNGGELYVVA
+564 ATLDLVDGGELYVVA

-589 DSSNGNWV
+589 DSGSNGNWV

-612 RNCANMASAFMTV
+612 RNRANMASAFMTV
-625 NGTVNVSGVLAT
+625 NGTANVSGVLAT
-637 SANASVTSTGAGHIL
+637 SVNASVTSTGAGHIL

-755 WDVDFTNITCDLVVT
+755 WDVDFT
-770 AQYDINTYTVTF
+770 
-782 KDWDGSVLD
+782 S
-791 EQQVSYGQAASAPD
+791 
-805 DPERTGYTFTGW
+805 
-817 DVDFT
+817 
-822 DITGDLVVTAQYD
+822 ITG
-835 INTYTV
+835 
-841 TFKDWDGS
+841 
-849 VLDEQ
+849 
-854 QVSYG
+854 
-859 QAASAP
+859 
-865 NDPERTGYTFTGWDV
+865 
-880 DFTDITC
+880 

-934 FSGWEGVPSTMPASD
+934 FSGWEGVPSTMPASN

-992 NARLSYDPTK
+992 NVRLSYDPTK

-1029 GVISFGIICP
+1029 GVISFGIMCP

-1066 PLSFNLAEHACY
+1066 PLSFNLVEHACY
-1078 APINLNTPVY
+1078 APIGLNTPVY

-1154 IGAADANATYT
+1154 IGAADADATYT
-1165 ATYTE
+1165 ATFTE

-1185 YTTESYAYGAAVIA
+1185 YTTESYAYGAAVAA

-1232 AAPFEGINELDGDLY
+1232 ADPFEGINELDGDLY

-1287 KPYTGENDELVN
+1287 KPYTGENDELVS
-1299 ECLVEN
+1299 ECLVEK

-1442 RTSNSEVI
+1442 RTSNGEVI

-1462 LLPSG
+1462 LLPAG
-1467 MYEFDTDGK
+1467 MYEFDNDGK
-1476 MIDPPVFDPD
+1476 MIDPPVIDPD